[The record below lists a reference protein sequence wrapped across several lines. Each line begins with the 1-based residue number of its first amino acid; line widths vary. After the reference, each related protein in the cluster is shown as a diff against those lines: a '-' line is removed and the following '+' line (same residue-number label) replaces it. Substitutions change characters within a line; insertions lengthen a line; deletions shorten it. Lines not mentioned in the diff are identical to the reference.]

1 MNFLHTEEA
10 RIHAAYQRRTAA
22 DERYSWFD
30 DGQLFRVQQLERQIL
45 ATLRRHGLDP
55 LDPRRILEVGCGTG
69 HWLRQ
74 FIQWGAKPEKVTGVD
89 LLEGRIAQAKSLCPA
104 NVEIHRANAES
115 LNFADGTF
123 DLVFQA
129 TVFTSILDADLK
141 QRVAAEMRRVVK
153 SEGLI
158 LWYDYH
164 VNNPWNKDVRAVKRK
179 EIYQLFPNCRIDL
192 KRITLAPPLARA
204 LAPYSYLTCY
214 LLEKLPPLCT
224 HYLGVIRK
232 G

>member
-1 MNFLHTEEA
+1 MVWSRLTRAGVLKSAAEA
-10 RIHAAYQRRTAA
+10 DIGSDNSSSGALGRRT
-22 DERYSWFD
+22 
-30 DGQLFRVQQLERQIL
+30 
-45 ATLRRHGLDP
+45 LRGGSAR
-55 LDPRRILEVGCGTG
+55 
-69 HWLRQ
+69 
-74 FIQWGAKPEKVTGVD
+74 GARGSGEK
-89 LLEGRIAQAKSLCPA
+89 IMSAH
-104 NVEIHRANAES
+104 VEIHRANAATLS
-115 LNFADGTF
+115 FPDKTF

-129 TVFTSILDADLK
+129 TVFTSFDADLK

-204 LAPYSYLTCY
+204 LAPYSS
-214 LLEKLPPLCT
+214 
-224 HYLGVIRK
+224 
-232 G
+232 

>member
-1 MNFLHTEEA
+1 MVWSRLTHAGVLKSAAEA
-10 RIHAAYQRRTAA
+10 DIGS
-22 DERYSWFD
+22 DK
-30 DGQLFRVQQLERQIL
+30 L
-45 ATLRRHGLDP
+45 
-55 LDPRRILEVGCGTG
+55 
-69 HWLRQ
+69 
-74 FIQWGAKPEKVTGVD
+74 IQWGARPENVTGVD
-89 LLEGRIAQAKSLCPA
+89 LLEGRVAQAKRLCPA
-104 NVEIHRANAES
+104 RVEIHGANAATLS
-115 LNFADGTF
+115 FPDKTF

-141 QRVAAEMRRVVK
+141 KRVAAEMRRVVK

-232 G
+232 GLVPWSSKNP